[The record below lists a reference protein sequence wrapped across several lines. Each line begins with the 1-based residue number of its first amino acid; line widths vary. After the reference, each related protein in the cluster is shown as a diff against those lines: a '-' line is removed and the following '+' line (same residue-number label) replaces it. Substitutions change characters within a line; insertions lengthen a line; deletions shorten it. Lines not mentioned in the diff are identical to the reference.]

1 MLLSGIKTG
10 KKKTKK
16 RTADEQSGASSVPE
30 TLRQSPKA
38 LDNQAIA
45 AKFKAQLAAGK
56 SLQPSSASTAAVSN
70 QRVHSAVNELEE
82 LQRRGRIQGPESD
95 KNDNVD
101 TNAEENVLVYDIPSA
116 RANQAVVAVTEE
128 TSLQDLVR
136 HERQTQGT
144 NVYDHESRTLL
155 RLGKKRKVKQRTLDG
170 YDSDEQIAQQVAL
183 LEKVNPTK
191 AKDQAKEEQRRHHR
205 ALAQHDQQQSM
216 TKHTWWWMESSNF
229 PRHLLL
235 AIGKAV
241 ALVMVPDV
249 LCLDGCKCHLYLV
262 PIIHVESLASCQDP
276 TVWDEIYR
284 FQQAIRDMF
293 NKTKSQDG
301 DTQKEDKKKKK
312 KKRKQYELICFETVL
327 PQHSLFWQTKLH
339 ICVVSRQAWLD
350 ADLYFRQALQERVSH
365 ASHTSGTRTHSA
377 ILQTSRQKKL
387 PSVVPGNFGYLYV
400 QYFQP
405 NTVHNSQHDGLVQVL
420 EDEEDQRQ
428 SSRQTQDWAL
438 DILAG
443 ILDVDPLRMKGK
455 ARGPAYAKTQK
466 DMEKVGDFLKKWKD
480 YDWTRELDG

>member
-144 NVYDHESRTLL
+144 NAVSYTHLRAHET
-155 RLGKKRKVKQRTLDG
+155 
-170 YDSDEQIAQQVAL
+170 
-183 LEKVNPTK
+183 
-191 AKDQAKEEQRRHHR
+191 
-205 ALAQHDQQQSM
+205 
-216 TKHTWWWMESSNF
+216 
-229 PRHLLL
+229 
-235 AIGKAV
+235 
-241 ALVMVPDV
+241 
-249 LCLDGCKCHLYLV
+249 
-262 PIIHVESLASCQDP
+262 
-276 TVWDEIYR
+276 
-284 FQQAIRDMF
+284 
-293 NKTKSQDG
+293 
-301 DTQKEDKKKKK
+301 
-312 KKRKQYELICFETVL
+312 
-327 PQHSLFWQTKLH
+327 
-339 ICVVSRQAWLD
+339 
-350 ADLYFRQALQERVSH
+350 
-365 ASHTSGTRTHSA
+365 
-377 ILQTSRQKKL
+377 
-387 PSVVPGNFGYLYV
+387 
-400 QYFQP
+400 
-405 NTVHNSQHDGLVQVL
+405 
-420 EDEEDQRQ
+420 
-428 SSRQTQDWAL
+428 
-438 DILAG
+438 
-443 ILDVDPLRMKGK
+443 
-455 ARGPAYAKTQK
+455 
-466 DMEKVGDFLKKWKD
+466 
-480 YDWTRELDG
+480 